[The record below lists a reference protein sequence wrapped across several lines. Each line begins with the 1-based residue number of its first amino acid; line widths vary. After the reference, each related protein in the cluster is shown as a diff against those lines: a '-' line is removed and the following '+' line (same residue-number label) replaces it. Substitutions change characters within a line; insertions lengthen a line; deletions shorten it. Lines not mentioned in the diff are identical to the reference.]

1 MGGGRSTRSR
11 HAMGDEARRGQIDTS
26 GVDGVVEKQ
35 AVVGPRSPRA
45 SAAERRR
52 LGRMG
57 EWAWLAMAGRQ
68 P

>member
-1 MGGGRSTRSR
+1 MGGAVNEKSTRL
-11 HAMGDEARRGQIDTS
+11 GDEARRGQIDTS